1 MKKIKDIAAISS
13 GDIFGS
19 AMSAIFWF
27 YLASQIDP
35 SSYGEI
41 FWFLGIAGIFSTIAL
56 FGTVSTITVYTAKKI
71 QIQSTLNFISLSAS
85 VILSLIVIVLFPSFY
100 TIDVGII
107 LIAYVINTLAI
118 GDLLGRK
125 QYTSYSK
132 YTFVQKGLTLGLGFL
147 FFHLFG
153 YEAIIFALACSYM
166 FYIKRIYSI
175 FREMKI
181 DFGLI
186 KQRIGFITNNYLII
200 LVTSAVGGGQ
210 IDKIIIVPLLGF
222 TLLGNYSLA
231 LQAISVMMI
240 FSSVF
245 YKYILPQDSSG
256 KNTKNLK
263 IFAILVSILI
273 SLVGIFLGPILIEMF
288 FPEYLEAKDAIQ
300 IMSIAIVPSTIALIF
315 QSRFLGSEKS
325 GVVLIGNIISL
336 IILTCGMII
345 LGLNFG
351 IVGLACSLVIATS
364 AKTVFFLFT
373 YYKNNNGV
381 DYVRT

>member
-1 MKKIKDIAAISS
+1 MTTIKKIKNIAAVSS

-19 AMSAIFWF
+19 AMSAVFWF

-41 FWFLGIAGIFSTIAL
+41 FWFLGIAGIFSTIAM
-56 FGTVSTITVYTAKKI
+56 FGTINTITVYTAKKI

-132 YTFVQKGLTLGLGFL
+132 YTLVQKGLTLGLGFL
-147 FFHLFG
+147 FYYLFG
-153 YEAIIFALACSYM
+153 YEAIILALACSYM

-186 KQRIGFITNNYLII
+186 KQKIGFITNNYLAF
-200 LVTSAVGGGQ
+200 LLSGAVGGGQ
-210 IDKIIIVPLLGF
+210 LDKIIVAPLLGF
-222 TLLGNYSLA
+222 AILGNYSLA
-231 LQAISVMMI
+231 LQIINVMMI
-240 FSSVF
+240 FPSIL
-245 YKYILPQDSSG
+245 YKYLLPEESTGTSNKQV
-256 KNTKNLK
+256 K
-263 IFAILVSILI
+263 IFVIIFSIFISILGIFIAPMLIENFFPKFIEAIDAIKIMSLVVIPGSLALILEAQFLGKERSKIVIIGTGI
-273 SLVGIFLGPILIEMF
+273 SLVLLTIGM
-288 FPEYLEAKDAIQ
+288 
-300 IMSIAIVPSTIALIF
+300 IV
-315 QSRFLGSEKS
+315 LGSW
-325 GVVLIGNIISL
+325 
-336 IILTCGMII
+336 
-345 LGLNFG
+345 FG
-351 IVGLACSLVIATS
+351 ITGVAWSLVIATT
-364 AKTVFFLFT
+364 AKTIFYLI
-373 YYKNNNGV
+373 KNF
-381 DYVRT
+381 